1 MVRIH
6 ACHAWG
12 RGFEPR
18 RSRQLQKELL
28 YAAFFVTAWKSRL
41 NPRSCGLEDKNS
53 RSNGC
58 FYRKR
63 RSFVCEQG
71 KRQRPQRAYKTSDR
85 RAVSESFYKKPVKNA
100 ANAPQ
105 IFPRCTK
112 PLHKEK
118 ICKQEPIIYRRKSL
132 NLLS

>member
-41 NPRSCGLEDKNS
+41 NPQSRGLEDKNS
-53 RSNGC
+53 RFIVKVGGG
-58 FYRKR
+58 
-63 RSFVCEQG
+63 V
-71 KRQRPQRAYKTSDR
+71 
-85 RAVSESFYKKPVKNA
+85 KKLGSSSKLGA
-100 ANAPQ
+100 
-105 IFPRCTK
+105 
-112 PLHKEK
+112 E
-118 ICKQEPIIYRRKSL
+118 
-132 NLLS
+132 

>member
-18 RSRQLQKELL
+18 RSRQLQKKAALI
-28 YAAFFVTAWKSRL
+28 AAFFVTVRKSRL

-63 RSFVCEQG
+63 RSFVRELG

-85 RAVSESFYKKPVKNA
+85 RAVSESF
-100 ANAPQ
+100 
-105 IFPRCTK
+105 
-112 PLHKEK
+112 
-118 ICKQEPIIYRRKSL
+118 KSL